1 MKNFVRIRQIKAT
14 IESVNNSQEAASG
27 ALKSADE
34 NNDNVAVGIQV
45 AGMEHAVEDLS
56 RTLQLFANAEHDFYW
71 QELDELVDQVEWR
84 EKHQIPCLKTIY
96 SR

>member
-1 MKNFVRIRQIKAT
+1 MQNFARIRQIKAT
-14 IESVNNSQEAASG
+14 IESVNNSQEATSG

-45 AGMEHAVEDLS
+45 TGMMHAVEDLA
-56 RTLQLFANAEHDFYW
+56 RTLQLFANTEHDFYW

-84 EKHQIPCLKTIY
+84 EKHQIPCLKT
-96 SR
+96 